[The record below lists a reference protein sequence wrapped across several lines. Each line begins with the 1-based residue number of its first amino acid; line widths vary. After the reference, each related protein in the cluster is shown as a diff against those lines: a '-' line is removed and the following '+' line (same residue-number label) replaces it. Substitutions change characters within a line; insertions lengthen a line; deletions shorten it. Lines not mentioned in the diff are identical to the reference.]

1 MASRTGK
8 NISGH
13 YIVLI
18 STMSFHICA
27 LSSKNLKGRTESYLI
42 LFQNSTTT
50 RHDVLVSGYVESIPT
65 AVSSN

>member
-18 STMSFHICA
+18 STMSFHMCT

-42 LFQNSTTT
+42 LF
-50 RHDVLVSGYVESIPT
+50 
-65 AVSSN
+65 